1 MPPAIV
7 PSTPLQHVLVE
18 FGKTFEHAVE
28 QLDERGYSVFVDIAT
43 IRIAREHARRLERER
58 RRAA

>member
-1 MPPAIV
+1 MRPAIV
-7 PSTPLQHVLVE
+7 PSTPLQQVLAE
-18 FGKTFEHAVE
+18 LGKTFEHATE

-43 IRIAREHARRLERER
+43 IRIARENARRLAREQ